1 MKETVLRTVQTLKDL
16 GADYGDVRCELVK
29 TERTAFRNARLDE
42 CAAMETEGAGVR
54 VLVKG
59 CWGFSACTGFRQEDI
74 DKAARTAF
82 EIARAAGGRGMVEL
96 APLDLQQG
104 VYSGPCEKDPFQV
117 SREDKIGLLQ
127 KTSDEMMKDPRIKSS
142 SAELYF
148 EKSHRIIGTTSG
160 DLIETDLIFTQP
172 SLTATAVTGED
183 AQSRSLQDGARIAG
197 WEWVEGSGIAEW
209 GERAR
214 EEAIMK
220 VLADESPSGPM
231 DLILDGLHLSLTM
244 HESVGHPTESDRALG
259 WEANMAGRT
268 FLNPGDQGRLKY
280 GSEMVNF
287 LADNT
292 LPHGVATWGW
302 DDDLV
307 PGQKWYTVKNG
318 VFQEFGTVRETA
330 LLIGRKQSRGC
341 CRAMNA
347 QCFPINRQPNFYL
360 EPPENGVTPEELAGD
375 IDHGIWI
382 EGRGSFSIDQRRE
395 NFQFGGDL
403 FWEIRNGKKTR
414 PLKKVI
420 YRSRTPIFW
429 GSLDGIA
436 DREYFRTMGL
446 LTCGKGE
453 PMQSARMTHGAS
465 FSRFRGIEV
474 GGGR

>member
-16 GADYGDVRCELVK
+16 GADYGDVRCELAK
-29 TERTAFRNARLDE
+29 TERTAFRNARLDD
-42 CAAMETEGAGVR
+42 CDAMETEGAGVR
-54 VLVKG
+54 VLVNG

-96 APLDLQQG
+96 APLEIQQG

-127 KTSDEMMKDPRIKSS
+127 KTSDDMMKDPRIKSS
-142 SAELYF
+142 TAELYF
-148 EKSHRIIGTTSG
+148 EKRNRIIGTTRD
-160 DLIETDLIFTQP
+160 DLIETDLVFTQP

-220 VLADESPSGPM
+220 VMADESPSGRM
-231 DLILDGLHLSLTM
+231 DLLLDGLHLSLTM

-318 VFQEFGTVRETA
+318 VFQEFGSVRETA

-360 EPPENGVTPEELAGD
+360 EPPENGVTPEDLAGD
-375 IDHGIWI
+375 IRHGIWI

-403 FWEIRNGKKTR
+403 FWEIKNGKRTR

-420 YRSRTPIFW
+420 YRSRTPVFW

-436 DREYFRTMGL
+436 DREHFRTMGL

-465 FSRFRGIEV
+465 HSRFRDIEV